1 MNEFQIE
8 EGNFVVVPNEIIRK
22 DINPVTGKRASA
34 LAIGVYTVLL
44 DLPPDWDYSVQGL
57 LKIME
62 IGKRAL
68 DGSLKELEQLGYLER
83 KQERNDDN
91 TFGKMKYFVYR
102 VKKSPLYHFSVNGH
116 LRKRVEPL
124 AENVQQVSTKGS
136 KYLNKVSTKGSK
148 GEIDD
153 NNVINGDQEI
163 KNTKTIITLPL
174 LEKIYIDNNFKKF
187 NLQKFWNYYKMND
200 FKFNNGKDIKP
211 SMIPKLMENWEV
223 SEWDN
228 KQSVNSKETNKPDW
242 LDEYLD
248 EFAQMED

>member
-22 DINPVTGKRASA
+22 VINPVTGKRASA

-44 DLPPDWDYSVQGL
+44 DLPPDWDYSVRGL

-62 IGKRAL
+62 IGERTL
-68 DGSLKELEQLGYLER
+68 SRSLKELEQLGYLKRE
-83 KQERNDDN
+83 QTRNGRD
-91 TFGKMKYFVYR
+91 FGKMNYYVYR
-102 VKKSPLYHFSVNGH
+102 KQTFSVSTNCDNAN
-116 LRKRVEPL
+116 LRERSPAVTQNVE
-124 AENVQQVSTKGS
+124 QVSTKGS

-153 NNVINGDQEI
+153 NNVINGEQEN

-211 SMIPKLMENWEV
+211 SMIPKLMENWEL

-228 KQSVNSKETNKPDW
+228 NQSVNNKETNKPDW

-248 EFAQMED
+248 EFAQMEK